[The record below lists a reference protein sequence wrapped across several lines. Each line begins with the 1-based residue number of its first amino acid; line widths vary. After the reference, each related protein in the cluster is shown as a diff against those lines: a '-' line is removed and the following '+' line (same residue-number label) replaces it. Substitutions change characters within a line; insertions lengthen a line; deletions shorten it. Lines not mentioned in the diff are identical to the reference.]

1 MRLRLFVITTL
12 IALTLVACGGSAE
25 PTATVVPP
33 TPEAVVTVELT
44 LDGTFTSSQL
54 PNGTLTFQYPSAWT
68 IVESANGVAVY
79 SNPAVEERLL
89 SGMDNG
95 DVAILLSVQESS
107 QDLVEYVKELS
118 AGTGLS
124 QDEVVATTIN
134 GKSAA
139 QISGAG
145 EASQILIATINFDGT
160 YVTVEANTNP
170 TELEQFQNALNVL
183 FATVNYTKK

>member
-1 MRLRLFVITTL
+1 MRLRLLVITTV

-25 PTATVVPP
+25 PTATVIPP
-33 TPEAVVTVELT
+33 TPEPVVTVELT
-44 LDGTFTSSQL
+44 LDGTFTSTQL
-54 PNGTLTFQYPSAWT
+54 PNGTLAFQYPSAWT
-68 IVESANGVAVY
+68 VLESAEGVAVY
-79 SNPAVEERLL
+79 SDLAVEERLL

-95 DVAILLSVQESS
+95 DVAILLSVEESS
-107 QDLVEYVKELS
+107 EELVEYVKNLS
-118 AGTGLS
+118 SGTGLS

-134 GKSAA
+134 GKPSA

-160 YVTVEANTNP
+160 YVTVQANTNP

-183 FATVNYTKK
+183 FATVSYSKK